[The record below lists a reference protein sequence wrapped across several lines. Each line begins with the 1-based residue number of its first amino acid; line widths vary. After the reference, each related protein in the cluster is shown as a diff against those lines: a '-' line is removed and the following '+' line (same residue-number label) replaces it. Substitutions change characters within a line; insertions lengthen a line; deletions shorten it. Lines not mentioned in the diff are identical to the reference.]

1 MMDKYTP
8 DTRERKHSQP
18 NTNASKPG
26 TNSIITSAQIKY
38 SLPSQN
44 HGNSLQLR
52 NTIKSGS
59 WALP

>member
-8 DTRERKHSQP
+8 DTRERKHSPP

-26 TNSIITSAQIKY
+26 TNSIITSAHTKY

-52 NTIKSGS
+52 NTIKSGRL
-59 WALP
+59 ALP